1 MRENTT
7 DAIRARFAQCA
18 RPTKGRNDGTRAP
31 SDAVEASLSRV
42 PHPCGGSGRRRLTD
56 SKQMT
61 VKVLLRPVPHLDRRP
76 AQHAILIGIG
86 AALAFG
92 AAVGIAWA
100 AGFGSV
106 LHELRHFDPI
116 WLPVAFGM
124 EIAAYVGY
132 VVAYR
137 EIARVEGGPRLG
149 LGRAG
154 AMVAAGFGAFVIR
167 GGFVV
172 DRQALQAAG
181 LDPSEA
187 RARVLGL
194 GALEYA
200 ILAPAAALAAVILL
214 ARGSTHPSLGFTLPW
229 VIAVPLGFAAAFAA
243 LTRRHRVGEEGR
255 WRSGLRQALDAVN
268 MLKKLAAQGAEYGG
282 AFFGTTLYWVGDVGC
297 LWASLRAFH
306 DSPDLAALVIGYATG
321 YALTRRTL
329 PLGGAGTVEAV
340 RSFALAWTGI
350 PLAKAVLAGCAY
362 RLFNLWLP
370 LVPAA
375 IGLRHLKR
383 WRELTAQNTLKR
395 S

>member
-1 MRENTT
+1 
-7 DAIRARFAQCA
+7 
-18 RPTKGRNDGTRAP
+18 
-31 SDAVEASLSRV
+31 
-42 PHPCGGSGRRRLTD
+42 
-56 SKQMT
+56 
-61 VKVLLRPVPHLDRRP
+61 LDRHP
-76 AQHAILIGIG
+76 AQHALLVGIG
-86 AALAFG
+86 AVLALG
-92 AAVGIAWA
+92 AAVGISWA
-100 AGFGSV
+100 AGFESV

-124 EIAAYVGY
+124 ELAAYVGY

-137 EIARVEGGPRLG
+137 EVARVEGGPRLG

-154 AMVAAGFGAFVIR
+154 AIVAAGFGAFVIR
-167 GGFVV
+167 GGFSV
-172 DRQALQAAG
+172 DRQALEAAG
-181 LDPSEA
+181 LDPREA

-255 WRSGLRQALDAVN
+255 LRSALQQALDAVQ
-268 MLKKLAAQGAEYGG
+268 MLKSLAAQGAEYGG
-282 AFFGTTLYWVGDVGC
+282 AFVGTTLYWVGDVGC

-329 PLGGAGTVEAV
+329 PLGGAGTVEALV
-340 RSFALAWTGI
+340 SFALAWTGI
-350 PLAKAVLAGCAY
+350 PLAKAILAVCTY
-362 RLFNLWLP
+362 RIFNLWLP
-370 LVPAA
+370 LLPAA

-383 WRELTAQNTLKR
+383 WRDLAEAG
-395 S
+395 